1 MVLVSR
7 LLHRVGPLRVGIGA
21 VLALGLLLAAGYAVG
36 AASPHGGLPFAIG
49 AAQLP
54 RATPTSSA
62 PSVTPPAIADQRG
75 AVAPASSGSAGCGG
89 ANAIPAGTTDAQTL
103 RAGQMSRSYRL
114 HVPRGYQGDV
124 PTPLVLAFHG
134 HGGSAAPF
142 ERFTHLSQLADA
154 RTFIAVYP
162 QGTVGPDGQ
171 TGWNTGRARDP
182 RVDDVGFVRDL
193 LAHTQ
198 ATLCVDTGRIYAT
211 GFSNGGGF
219 VAVLACDLADR
230 FAAFA
235 PVAGDYYPQPGG
247 CHPAR
252 PVSLLEIHGTADGI
266 NPYDGSTQL
275 HYPPVATWLADW
287 AARDGCAAPPTLQQD
302 NLGVLVEI
310 WTGCENS
317 TTVVHDRL
325 IGAGHI
331 WPVAGSGS
339 LGRSETFDADDAI
352 WGFFRTNEQPAL
364 AG

>member
-1 MVLVSR
+1 MVVSR
-7 LLHRVGPLRVGIGA
+7 MLRRVGPLRIGA
-21 VLALGLLLAAGYAVG
+21 CVVLALGLLLATGYVVG
-36 AASPHGGLPFAIG
+36 AAFSRTGLPFAIG

-54 RATPTSSA
+54 KATPTSSA
-62 PSVTPPAIADQRG
+62 P
-75 AVAPASSGSAGCGG
+75 AVATASPNPPTSTALVPSGSSGCGD
-89 ANAIPAGTTDAQTL
+89 APSVATPGTTVLQTL
-103 RAGQMSRSYRL
+103 HAGQLSRSFRL
-114 HVPRGYQGDV
+114 RLPRGYQRDV

-142 ERFTHLSQLADA
+142 ERFTRLSQLADA

-162 QGTVGPDGQ
+162 QGMVGPDGQ
-171 TGWNTGRARDP
+171 TGWNTGRTRDP
-182 RVDDVGFVRDL
+182 HVDDVGFVRDL
-193 LAHTQ
+193 LTDVQ
-198 ATLCVDTGRIYAT
+198 ATLCVDTGRVYAT

-252 PVSLLEIHGTADGI
+252 PVSLLEIHGTADSI

-275 HYPPVATWLADW
+275 HYPPVGTWLEGW
-287 AARDGCAAPPTLQQD
+287 AARDGCATPPSLQQD
-302 NLGVLVEI
+302 DVGVVLET
-310 WTGCENS
+310 WTGCNNGA
-317 TTVVHDRL
+317 TVVHDRL
-325 IGAGHI
+325 IGMGHT

-339 LGRSETFDADDAI
+339 LVRTETFDADAAI
-352 WGFFRTNEQPAL
+352 WGFFREQERPQE